1 MRKLLLASGNPG
13 KLEEM
18 RALLDGLHLE
28 LVTPQELDLKQDVHE
43 SGESY
48 VENAAIKAMVFSNA
62 TGMVTLADDLGLEV
76 DALGGLPGIRSA
88 RFSPLPGA
96 SDADRRA
103 YLLERLSGCRARGA
117 LIFIVRSPWHF
128 QGRKSGLWRV
138 IARVRSF
145 HRNAVR
151 TALDMIRSS

>member
-28 LVTPQELDLKQDVHE
+28 RVTPQESDLKQDVHE

-48 VENAAIKAMVFSNA
+48 AENAAIKAMVFSNA
-62 TGMVTLADDLGLEV
+62 TGMVTLADDSGLEV

-88 RFSPLPGA
+88 RFFSPAWRFG
-96 SDADRRA
+96 RRPA
-103 YLLERLSGCRARGA
+103 GLFAGTFKRLAA
-117 LIFIVRSPWHF
+117 PV
-128 QGRKSGLWRV
+128 
-138 IARVRSF
+138 ARSF
-145 HRNAVR
+145 SLYGRPGVSREEIRFVEGDCQGEIIPQERVR